1 MIAAFVFTQLLAAQ
15 EPKISLELPILPL
28 QSVLREL
35 EAKTGQLYRVSGP
48 DTEQRVFVSV
58 KDLTPSRIRAALA
71 EVTHG
76 RWIQADQTY
85 TLETVSPDWLKDR
98 GFRESVETWYKAQK
112 PVAPLDPE
120 AIAKSQRE
128 SVALSDATS
137 FDEQKMRKLNALQEL
152 APSNRFI
159 RRLVGQIPLAEM
171 TSLQEGERKVFA
183 LEPTSLQKKFGPQA
197 ANHWASY
204 LAEMQ
209 VFQEKAS
216 LIPDR
221 DEGVS
226 RYWNPILDPF
236 RQTVQNPPSTKFLL
250 ALSRS
255 GSLVT
260 AALNIYWEDGTQAA
274 SDRLQISGQS
284 LEPGPAP
291 QAEKSAFDELAGLTE
306 KIEIDPE
313 DAEFEKD
320 MAKLRQVFSGN
331 TIEISQVTRERLLNM
346 DKQDPL
352 LFGPSRLLKR
362 FTQKQN
368 KSVVAKVTDLSF
380 LVSTFSQPNAGT
392 PTMKEA
398 LTFSF
403 GFFGRPGDAVK
414 VTDDLITLRPPV
426 VSVTPF
432 PSLMD
437 RSSTAKYL
445 KVLDKKQDA
454 FDALALVFAASK
466 SIQDALLPAFLGGFF
481 DPSVRYVLE
490 PEAFEMLKLY
500 GMLTSQQK
508 SQARASEVK
517 LSLAALSP
525 QMLRQVNK
533 MVLWSE
539 KGIRAVPEPAQDRAV
554 SMDGEEV
561 EDSYSWEDRSWN
573 SEPTNAL
580 TRVSS
585 TESWVEFS
593 FKTQDRL
600 MMVTGTSEVDRQL
613 QAATPNT
620 VAWALVSQEMNP
632 GRQYGGLQ
640 GFVQGEQDQL
650 NLTLNLGKAG
660 VQKRVYKLP
669 RSKGGSLM
677 KFSDLPADFQAKVAP
692 LKEQYRQSYRS
703 GGSGG
708 GAVKP
713 P

>member
-1 MIAAFVFTQLLAAQ
+1 MIAAFVLTQLLVAQ
-15 EPKISLELPILPL
+15 EPKISLDLPILPL

-48 DTEQRVFVSV
+48 DTEQRVFLSV

-85 TLETVSPDWLKDR
+85 TLETVSPDWLKDK
-98 GFRESVETWYKAQK
+98 GFRESIEAWYKAQK
-112 PVAPLDPE
+112 PVPPLDPE
-120 AIAKSQRE
+120 AVAKSQRE
-128 SVALSDATS
+128 SVALTDATS
-137 FDEQKMRKLNALQEL
+137 FDEQRMRKLNGLQEL
-152 APSNRFI
+152 APANRFI

-183 LEPTSLQKKFGPQA
+183 LEPTSLQRKLGLQA

-221 DEGVS
+221 DETVT
-226 RYWNPILDPF
+226 RYWNPLLDPF
-236 RQTVQNPPSTKFLL
+236 KHAGINPPSTKFLL

-255 GSLVT
+255 DSLVT
-260 AALNIYWEDGTQAA
+260 AVLSIYWEDGTQAA
-274 SDRLQISGQS
+274 TDRLQIGGQS

-291 QAEKSAFDELAGLTE
+291 QTEKSAFDELAGLTE

-320 MAKLRQVFSGN
+320 MAKLRQAAGG
-331 TIEISQVTRERLLNM
+331 TPIQISQVTRDRLLNM
-346 DKQDPL
+346 DQKDPL
-352 LFGPSRLLKR
+352 LFGPTRLLRQFAKR
-362 FTQKQN
+362 QG
-368 KSVVAKVTDLSF
+368 KSVAAKVTDLSF
-380 LVSTFSQPNAGT
+380 LVSAASQPNTSG

-414 VTDDLITLRPPV
+414 IDSDLVTLRPPLASGV
-426 VSVTPF
+426 PF
-432 PSLMD
+432 PQLLD
-437 RSSTAKYL
+437 RASTARYL
-445 KVLDKKQDA
+445 RVLDKKQDA
-454 FDALALVFAASK
+454 FDALAQVCAASK
-466 SIQDALLPAFLGGFF
+466 SYQDAMLPAILGGFF
-481 DPSVRYVLE
+481 DPSVRYVTDSD
-490 PEAFEMLKLY
+490 AFEILKLY
-500 GMLTSQQK
+500 GMLTSQQR
-508 SQARASEVK
+508 SQARSSQVK
-517 LSLAALSP
+517 LSLAALNP
-525 QMLRQVNK
+525 QMLKQVNK
-533 MVLWSE
+533 MLLWSE
-539 KGIRAVPEPAQDRAV
+539 RGIGPVPEPAQDRAV
-554 SMDGEEV
+554 SMDGEED

-580 TRVSS
+580 PRVSAA
-585 TESWVEFS
+585 ESWLEFS

-600 MMVTGTSEVDRQL
+600 MMVTGTSEVDRRL

-650 NLTLNLGKAG
+650 NLTINLGKSG

-669 RSKGGSLM
+669 RSKGGTLM
-677 KFSDLPADFQAKVAP
+677 KFSDLPDDFRAKVTP
-692 LKEQYRQSYRS
+692 LMEQYRQNYRS

>member
-1 MIAAFVFTQLLAAQ
+1 MIAAFVFSQLLAAQ

-76 RWIQADQTY
+76 RWIQADRTY
-85 TLETVSPDWLKDR
+85 TLETVDPAWLKDK
-98 GFRESVETWYKAQK
+98 GFRESIEAWYKAQK
-112 PVAPLDPE
+112 PVSPLDPE
-120 AIAKSQRE
+120 AVAKSQRE
-128 SVALSDATS
+128 SVALTDATS

-152 APSNRFI
+152 APGNRFI

-183 LEPTSLQKKFGPQA
+183 LEPTSLQRKFGLQA
-197 ANHWASY
+197 ANHWATY

-221 DEGVS
+221 DEGGS
-226 RYWNPILDPF
+226 RYWNPLLDPF
-236 RQTVQNPPSTKFLL
+236 KQTVQNPPSTKFLL
-250 ALSRS
+250 ALSRAD
-255 GSLVT
+255 SLVT
-260 AALNIYWEDGTQAA
+260 AVLNIYWEDGTQSAT
-274 SDRLQISGQS
+274 DRLQIGGQS
-284 LEPGPAP
+284 LEPGPVS

-320 MAKLRQVFSGN
+320 MAKLRQAASGN

-368 KSVVAKVTDLSF
+368 KSVVAKLTDLSF
-380 LVSTFSQPNAGT
+380 LVSAAAQPNAGA

-403 GFFGRPGDAVK
+403 GYFGRPGDAVK
-414 VTDDLITLRPPV
+414 LDADLITLRPPI
-426 VSVTPF
+426 VSGIPF
-432 PSLMD
+432 PSLID

-445 KVLDKKQDA
+445 NVLDKKQDA
-454 FDALALVFAASK
+454 FDALALVCAAAK
-466 SIQDALLPAFLGGFF
+466 SYQDAMLPAILGGFF
-481 DPSVRYVLE
+481 DPSVRYVAD
-490 PEAFEMLKLY
+490 PEAFDILKLY
-500 GMLTSQQK
+500 GMLTPQQK

-517 LSLAALSP
+517 LSLAALNP

-539 KGIRAVPEPAQDRAV
+539 RGIAPVPDPAQDRPV
-554 SMDGEEV
+554 STDLEED
-561 EDSYSWEDRSWN
+561 EIDYRWENRSWN

-593 FKTQDRL
+593 FKTKEKL
-600 MMVTGTSEVDRQL
+600 MMVTGATEAERQL
-613 QAATPNT
+613 QPATPNT

-632 GRQYGGLQ
+632 GVQYGRLL
-640 GFVQGEQDQL
+640 GFLQGEQDQL

-692 LKEQYRQSYRS
+692 LKEQYRQSYRQ